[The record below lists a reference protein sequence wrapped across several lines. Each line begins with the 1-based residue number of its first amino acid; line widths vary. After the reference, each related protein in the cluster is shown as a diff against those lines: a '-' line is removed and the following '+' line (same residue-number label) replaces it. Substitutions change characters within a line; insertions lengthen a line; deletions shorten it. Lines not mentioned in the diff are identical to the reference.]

1 MLHFL
6 SFTYFLV
13 LILLKQCALNPCYL
27 PKIMVGIN
35 RQYQNLKKK
44 VAPVFKKLITYSNT
58 AMTEKFYICT
68 V

>member
-1 MLHFL
+1 MLQFL

-13 LILLKQCALNPCYL
+13 LILLKQCALNPCYS

-44 VAPVFKKLITYSNT
+44 SGSSFQEAYNIQ
-58 AMTEKFYICT
+58 
-68 V
+68 